1 MTTTH
6 THSVLETMKAA
17 AENVAQ
23 LEQDAASSEQ
33 LSPEALKEW
42 VADKGYHSND
52 TVSLM
57 EELGLRSFISEPA
70 RGRRRWK
77 GKQEAQQATYANR
90 RRIASKRGKALMKRR
105 GELLERSF
113 AHCLETGAMRRTW
126 LRGHEKILKRYLVH
140 VAAFNLSLVMR
151 SIFGTGTP
159 RGLAERLRDLRR
171 SLDALLRRLV
181 ANPTLLTPTIGIAL
195 ELDLL
200 QHVLVIR
207 ACPIADRAGFSTG
220 C

>member
-1 MTTTH
+1 
-6 THSVLETMKAA
+6 
-17 AENVAQ
+17 
-23 LEQDAASSEQ
+23 
-33 LSPEALKEW
+33 
-42 VADKGYHSND
+42 
-52 TVSLM
+52 
-57 EELGLRSFISEPA
+57 
-70 RGRRRWK
+70 
-77 GKQEAQQATYANR
+77 
-90 RRIASKRGKALMKRR
+90 
-105 GELLERSF
+105 
-113 AHCLETGAMRRTW
+113 
-126 LRGHEKILKRYLVH
+126 
-140 VAAFNLSLVMR
+140 LVMR

-181 ANPTLLTPTIGIAL
+181 ANPTLLTPPIGIAL